1 MEKKLRLLRFIYNWS
16 WAIVWIF
23 GCLGLAGLLIVFGAF
38 LPVFNSLQNLKEVSN
53 VLIYSG
59 RAISYLAVLG
69 PVYVILC
76 IVVAIT
82 YYKEHVY
89 RQWLGMAWRTEYLR
103 KYMKQSISKIASLNI
118 QLVPDVQRNIV
129 VSKAFNRNLKYT
141 FVDYHTD
148 KIAIF
153 IRIPASDEC
162 VKILNDMKP
171 RLLDYIKRQSSDFR
185 FSNFEAR
192 NNYLVVEGTKIKSK
206 NS

>member
-1 MEKKLRLLRFIYNWS
+1 MEKKLRLLRFIYNWP

-118 QLVPDVQRNIV
+118 QLVPDVQRNIHFYHV
-129 VSKAFNRNLKYT
+129 VGVPGRYT
-141 FVDYHTD
+141 FVDYHSN

-153 IRIPASDEC
+153 IRIPPTDEG
-162 VKILNDMKP
+162 VKILNDMKQ

>member
-1 MEKKLRLLRFIYNWS
+1 M
-16 WAIVWIF
+16 VD
-23 GCLGLAGLLIVFGAF
+23 CLGLAGLSIMFGIF

-59 RAISYLAVLG
+59 KAISYLAVLG

-82 YYKEHVY
+82 YYKKHVY

-103 KYMKQSISKIASLNI
+103 KYMKQSVSKITSLNI

>member
-1 MEKKLRLLRFIYNWS
+1 MEKKLGLLRFIYNWP

-153 IRIPASDEC
+153 IRIPASGEC

-171 RLLDYIKRQSSDFR
+171 RLLDYIKRQSPDFR